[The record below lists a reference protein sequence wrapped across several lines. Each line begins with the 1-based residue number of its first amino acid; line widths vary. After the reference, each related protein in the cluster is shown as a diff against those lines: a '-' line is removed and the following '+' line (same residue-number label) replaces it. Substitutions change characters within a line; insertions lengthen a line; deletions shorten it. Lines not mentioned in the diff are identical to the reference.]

1 MQDLRGDSKYLFR
14 KKVSVQV
21 RSVVFRKMFDYIE
34 KSLKKRGIELDSS
47 QSDLIYKMI
56 ESIQPKKDLTNGY
69 ENKDSKKGFYIWGD
83 VGSGKTLIT
92 KTFVNLLTERK
103 ASFHF
108 MELMQI
114 IHEELSGLSGKKN
127 PLSII
132 ARSLSKKCK
141 VIFIDEF
148 QVEDIS
154 DAMIIGNLL
163 NQLIKL
169 KVTLYMTSNTHPDEL
184 YKNGLQR
191 EVFINEMK
199 IMQESINLY
208 KMEGS
213 VDYRSRNI
221 VNMNRENAN
230 RNYDDKDIIMFLKNN
245 FENLT
250 FNKQYFVN
258 SRNFSCKATSC
269 DFLWISFS
277 DFFNEPGGDKE
288 YIEISENIE
297 WIFINDFIICND
309 DSADIIRR
317 FISFID
323 ICYRNKIK
331 IKFFFNECSCNDLYT
346 GAKLKELWRRCNSR
360 LNEMQTMEYLT

>member
-1 MQDLRGDSKYLFR
+1 
-14 KKVSVQV
+14 
-21 RSVVFRKMFDYIE
+21 MFEYIE

-47 QSDLIYKMI
+47 QSDLIHKMI
-56 ESIQPKKDLTNGY
+56 ESIQPEKDLENKL

-83 VGSGKTLIT
+83 VGTGKTLVT

-103 ASFHF
+103 ASFHY

-114 IHEELSGLSGKKN
+114 IHDELAGLSGKKN

-154 DAMIIGNLL
+154 DAMIIGSLL

-169 KVTLYMTSNTHPDEL
+169 NVTLYLTSNTHPEEL

-191 EVFINEMK
+191 EIFINEMK
-199 IMQESINLY
+199 IMQKSINLY
-208 KMEGS
+208 KMEGL

-221 VNMNRENAN
+221 VNMNNNAN
-230 RNYDDKDIIMFLKNN
+230 QNYNDKDIVKFLKNN

-250 FNKQYFVN
+250 FDKEYCIN

-277 DFFNEPGGDKE
+277 DFFREPGGDKE
-288 YIEISENIE
+288 YIEMSENIE
-297 WIFINDFIICND
+297 WIFVNDFIICND

-331 IKFFFNECSCNDLYT
+331 IKFFFNEYVCNDLYT
-346 GAKLKELWRRCNSR
+346 GTKLKELWRRCSSR
-360 LNEMQTMEYLT
+360 LNEMQTLEYLT

>member
-1 MQDLRGDSKYLFR
+1 
-14 KKVSVQV
+14 
-21 RSVVFRKMFDYIE
+21 MFDYIE
-34 KSLKKRGIELDSS
+34 KSLKKRGIKLDSA
-47 QSDLIYKMI
+47 QSDLIHKMI
-56 ESIQPKKDLTNGY
+56 ESIQPEKDLTNKL

-83 VGSGKTLIT
+83 VGTGKTLIT
-92 KTFVNLLTERK
+92 KTFINLLTERK
-103 ASFHF
+103 ASFHY

-114 IHEELSGLSGKKN
+114 IHDELAGLSGKKN

-154 DAMIIGNLL
+154 DAMIIGSLL

-169 KVTLYMTSNTHPDEL
+169 NVTLYLTSNTHPEEL

-191 EVFINEMK
+191 EIFINEMK
-199 IMQESINLY
+199 IMQKSINLY
-208 KMEGS
+208 KMEGL

-221 VNMNRENAN
+221 VNMNNNENQ
-230 RNYDDKDIIMFLKNN
+230 NYNDKDIVKFLKNN

-250 FNKQYFVN
+250 FDKEYYIN

-277 DFFNEPGGDKE
+277 DFFREPGGDKE
-288 YIEISENIE
+288 YIEMSENIE
-297 WIFINDFIICND
+297 WIFVNDFIICTA
-309 DSADIIRR
+309 DSAAIIRR

-331 IKFFFNECSCNDLYT
+331 IKFFFNEYVCNDLYT
-346 GAKLKELWRRCNSR
+346 GTKLKELWRRCSSR
-360 LNEMQTMEYLT
+360 LNEMQTLEYLT

>member
-1 MQDLRGDSKYLFR
+1 
-14 KKVSVQV
+14 
-21 RSVVFRKMFDYIE
+21 MFEYIE
-34 KSLKKRGIELDSS
+34 KSLRKRGIELDSA
-47 QSDLIYKMI
+47 QLDLIHKMI
-56 ESIQPKKDLTNGY
+56 ESVQPEKNLTAKL

-83 VGSGKTLIT
+83 VGTGKTLIT
-92 KTFVNLLTERK
+92 KSFINLLTERK
-103 ASFHF
+103 ASYHY

-114 IHEELSGLSGKKN
+114 VHNELSSLSGKKN

-132 ARSLSKKCK
+132 ARSLSRKCK

-154 DAMIIGNLL
+154 DAMIIGSLL

-169 KVTLYMTSNTHPDEL
+169 NVTLYLTSNTHPNEL

-191 EVFINEMK
+191 EIFINQMR
-199 IMQESINLY
+199 IMQESINLH
-208 KMEGS
+208 KIDGLI
-213 VDYRSRNI
+213 DYRSRNI
-221 VNMNRENAN
+221 VNMNKENIN
-230 RNYDDKDIIMFLKNN
+230 KSYDDEDIINFLKDN

-250 FNKQYFVN
+250 FNKKYTIN

-277 DFFNEPGGDKE
+277 DFFKEPGGDKE
-288 YIEISENIE
+288 YIEMSKNIE
-297 WIFINDFIICND
+297 WIFINDFISCND

-323 ICYRNKIK
+323 ICYKYKIK
-331 IKFFFNECSCNDLYT
+331 IKFFFNIDSCDDLYT
-346 GAKLKELWRRCNSR
+346 GDKLKELWQRCNSR
-360 LNEMQTMEYLT
+360 LNEMQTLEYLT